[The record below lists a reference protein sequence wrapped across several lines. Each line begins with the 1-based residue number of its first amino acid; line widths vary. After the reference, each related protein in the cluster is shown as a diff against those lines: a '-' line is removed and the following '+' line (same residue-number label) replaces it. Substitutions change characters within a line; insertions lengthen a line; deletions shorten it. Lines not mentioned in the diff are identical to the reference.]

1 MTSTPDPA
9 QGAETPEA
17 ADPTGPATG
26 APAQAVEIT
35 EASEALSGGELL
47 SRTAVIVVSYGS
59 AALLERTLARVAE
72 DSPEARIIV
81 VDNYS
86 TPAAREELV
95 ALASSRGWEA
105 VLPETN
111 TGFGGGMNLGV
122 ARARELGADLLVLL
136 NPDAV
141 IARAA
146 PRFMPP
152 PKPVFVSG
160 RTASQPREEASATSS
175 SRAAGVE

>member
-1 MTSTPDPA
+1 M
-9 QGAETPEA
+9 
-17 ADPTGPATG
+17 
-26 APAQAVEIT
+26 
-35 EASEALSGGELL
+35 
-47 SRTAVIVVSYGS
+47 
-59 AALLERTLARVAE
+59 AE
-72 DSPEARIIV
+72 DSPEARIVV

-111 TGFGGGMNLGV
+111 TGFGGGMNLGA

-141 IARAA
+141 IARADLIRLAARAYADRSALVA
-146 PRFMPP
+146 PVLKDSTGRI
-152 PKPVFVSG
+152 VSDG
-160 RTASQPREEASATSS
+160 IVVCLADGSMRSRRSPRRPSPS
-175 SRAAGVE
+175 

>member
-1 MTSTPDPA
+1 MTATPDPA
-9 QGAETPEA
+9 QGADSPEA

-26 APAQAVEIT
+26 APAKATEIT
-35 EASEALSGGELL
+35 EASEALSGGDLL
-47 SRTAVIVVSYGS
+47 SRTAVIVVSYDS

-122 ARARELGADLLVLL
+122 ARARELGADLLILL

-141 IARAA
+141 IARADLIRLA
-146 PRFMPP
+146 
-152 PKPVFVSG
+152 
-160 RTASQPREEASATSS
+160 A
-175 SRAAGVE
+175 RAHADRLSLIHI

>member
-17 ADPTGPATG
+17 ADPSVSDTGV
-26 APAQAVEIT
+26 PAQTVEIV
-35 EASEALSGGELL
+35 EAPGSLSGGELL
-47 SRTAVIVVSYGS
+47 SRTAVIVVSYDS

-95 ALASSRGWEA
+95 ALALS
-105 VLPETN
+105 L
-111 TGFGGGMNLGV
+111 
-122 ARARELGADLLVLL
+122 
-136 NPDAV
+136 
-141 IARAA
+141 IHI
-146 PRFMPP
+146 
-152 PKPVFVSG
+152 
-160 RTASQPREEASATSS
+160 
-175 SRAAGVE
+175 